1 MDEARLIRDY
11 WFGHLPKTGAQLDA
25 RLHVWF
31 GAGEDAA
38 ERAERDAEIRRRFE
52 PLLARAAGGGLDG
65 WADSPRRRL
74 SLILLFDQF
83 PRQMYRGTARA
94 FEHDS
99 RALALALSGM
109 QSGADGALDPVER
122 IFFYLPLQHAE
133 ALEVQDE
140 SVAACRRLL
149 GEAPEALKTGFGQV
163 LAAAQEH
170 RGIIERFGRFP
181 HRNRALGR
189 VDTPEE
195 LEFLRGGAPRYGQED
210 LRSR

>member
-1 MDEARLIRDY
+1 MDDARQIREY
-11 WFGHLPKTGAQLDA
+11 WFGHLPRTSAQLEG
-25 RLHVWF
+25 RLQVWF
-31 GAGEDAA
+31 GGTEDPV
-38 ERAERDAEIRRRFE
+38 ERSQRDAEIRVRFE
-52 PLLARAAGGGLDG
+52 PLLARAASGALDG

-94 FEHDS
+94 FEYDG

-109 QSGADGALDPVER
+109 QSGADGALDPIER
-122 IFFYLPLQHAE
+122 IFFYLPLQHSE
-133 ALEVQDE
+133 AREVQDE

-149 GEAPEALKTGFGQV
+149 AEAPEALKAGFGQV

-170 RGIIERFGRFP
+170 RGVIERFGRFP

-189 VDTPEE
+189 ADTPEE
-195 LEFLRGGAPRYGQED
+195 LEYLRREAQPYG
-210 LRSR
+210 RSA